1 MSPDVSLQ
9 EATLD
14 EREVCHSALWL
25 PGSDVFLYV
34 PYSVFIVV
42 AVRRPSA
49 VAIAAGELVEVN
61 LLVLHICA
69 GCDFIFLTVR
79 AAAGACGA

>member
-1 MSPDVSLQ
+1 MSPDISLQ

-49 VAIAAGELVEVN
+49 AAIAAGELVEVN
-61 LLVLHICA
+61 LRICA
-69 GCDFIFLTVR
+69 ECDFF
-79 AAAGACGA
+79 